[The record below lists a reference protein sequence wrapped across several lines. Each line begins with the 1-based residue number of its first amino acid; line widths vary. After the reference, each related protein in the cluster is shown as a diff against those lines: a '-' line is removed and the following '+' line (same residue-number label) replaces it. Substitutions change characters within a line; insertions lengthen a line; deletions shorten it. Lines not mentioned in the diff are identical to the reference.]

1 MRGEKLMEQGYKID
15 KTSIVGEE
23 VQIGKGTRIWQF
35 SNIMNGVTIG
45 ENCNIG
51 QNSFIEGG
59 VKLGNHVTVKNNVA
73 LYSGVTCE
81 DDVFLGP
88 NCVFTNVLTP
98 RSFVSRKNEFL
109 TTLVKRGATICANAT
124 IVCGHTIGEYAM
136 VGAGAV
142 VTKNIPPYTLVVGNP
157 ARKIGYV
164 CKCGDR
170 IVKDDNGVYNCKR
183 CGKVYVKTETG
194 LIEK

>member
-1 MRGEKLMEQGYKID
+1 MEQKYKVD
-15 KTSIVGEE
+15 KTSIVGEN
-23 VQIGKGTRIWQF
+23 VQIGEGTRIWQF
-35 SNIMNGVTIG
+35 SNIMSGVTIG

-51 QNSFIEGG
+51 QNAFIESG
-59 VKLGNHVTVKNNVA
+59 VALGNHVTVKNNVA

-98 RSFVSRKNEFL
+98 RSFISRKNEYL
-109 TTLVKRGATICANAT
+109 PTLVKRGATICANAT

-142 VTKNIPPYTLVVGNP
+142 VTKNVQPYTLVVGNP
-157 ARKIGYV
+157 AEKIGYV
-164 CKCGDR
+164 CQCGER
-170 IVKDDNGVYNCKR
+170 IAKDDSGVYRCKR
-183 CGKVYVKTETG
+183 CGKTYEETESG
-194 LIEK
+194 FSEK